1 MRNLRTL
8 EELQIRVLKLQFD
21 GLAPKTADEEN
32 AALLPMDES
41 RFREFYDETSRP
53 LLRYLTAVT
62 RNPDFA
68 RDLLQEAY
76 CRFLTARLPA
86 MAEHQMR
93 GYLFR
98 IAANLIRDRWR
109 RAREESSSDD
119 CVELAAPPSHLE
131 RNLSVRQAFD
141 RLKARERQ
149 LLWLAY
155 VEGSNHQEIA
165 ERTGLRP
172 GSIRLLL
179 FRARHRMAKLIAKR
193 SPTPDSETPQ

>member
-1 MRNLRTL
+1 ML

-21 GLAPKTADEEN
+21 ASAAKTADEVS
-32 AALLPMDES
+32 AAAPHMEES
-41 RFREFYDETSRP
+41 RFREFYDETAES

-62 RNPDFA
+62 RNSDFA

-76 CRFLTARLPA
+76 CRFLTARLPE
-86 MAEHQMR
+86 MDDHQMR

-98 IAANLIRDRWR
+98 IATNLTRDCWR
-109 RAREESSSDD
+109 RAREEPSSGDS
-119 CVELAAPPSHLE
+119 VEVPARASQLE
-131 RNLSVRQAFD
+131 RALSVRQAFD
-141 RLKARERQ
+141 RLKPRERQ

-179 FRARHRMAKLIAKR
+179 FRARHRMAKLIAKK
-193 SPTPDSETPQ
+193 SPTSDPETPQ